1 MDDRRELERLRSLL
15 FERELTALD
24 RLQEKLD
31 ALDAFSNKQ
40 SRAESISD
48 VIAEALAIRGRRDER
63 LNTALTPV
71 VDDIVKHSLQ
81 TKLPE
86 FTNALFP
93 LMGPAIRKSIA
104 EAFRG
109 MLQSFSK
116 SMEISF
122 SLRGLR
128 WRLEAWRT
136 GRPFSEVVLL
146 HTLLYR
152 VEQVFF
158 IHSATGI
165 SLAHVTGEGVTSQ
178 DADMVSAMLTA
189 IQDFVQDCL
198 ASGKEGELESL
209 QHGDHTIMV
218 ERQASAY
225 LACIVRG
232 TPPQKFREQIRTCL
246 EDLSVIYAPELASF
260 NGDIAPFQASRP
272 YLEALLEARYQDDK
286 AISAKGKFFLVLLA
300 ALLLGGLGWYGLGI
314 YQEYALKRQ
323 AGKALAAIRREPGL
337 LVSYNAPKGDG
348 TWEVLVFRDQFA
360 SSPEEVLRQRGLD
373 SSSFDFETVP
383 YVSYHT
389 EMVRK
394 RVKSE
399 LKAPST
405 VDFTLGPDGI
415 LILSGTAPVDWILEA
430 RRRVDLMPGILGVDM
445 TDLYD
450 PRMRELAEMAR
461 EVEGTVVEFPSGK
474 DQPSPQYRA
483 GLIRA
488 VDKLVEMEQLAAGM
502 DLSVTLT
509 IYGHADATGSE
520 KRNYEI
526 SQARAKT
533 IAALLYAKGSSLPVL
548 TYGLGSG
555 YAGKYSGSDQASRRI
570 EMRVQ
575 VFRNGE
581 ILREWL
587 RQ

>member
-1 MDDRRELERLRSLL
+1 MDERRELERLRTLL

-128 WRLEAWRT
+128 WRLEALRT

-146 HTLLYR
+146 HTLVYR

-218 ERQASAY
+218 EKQASAY

-232 TPPQKFREQIRTCL
+232 TPPQGFREQIRTCL
-246 EDLSVIYAPELASF
+246 EDLSVIYSSELAAF
-260 NGDIAPFQASRP
+260 KGDIAPFESSRP

-286 AISAKGKFFLVLLA
+286 GISGKGKFMLALLG
-300 ALLLGGLGWYGLGI
+300 ALLLGGLGWLGVGI
-314 YQEYALKRQ
+314 YQDYALKRQ
-323 AGKALAAIRREPGL
+323 AGQALAALRHEPGL
-337 LVSYNAPKGDG
+337 LISYNAPKGDG
-348 TWEVLVFRDQFA
+348 AWEVLVFRDQFA
-360 SSPEEVLRQRGLD
+360 AAPERVLIQHGLD
-373 SSSFDFETVP
+373 PAPFEFEIVP
-383 YVSYHT
+383 FVSYQP

-394 RVKSE
+394 RVKAE
-399 LKAPST
+399 LKPPST
-405 VDFTLGPDGI
+405 VDLELGPDGI
-415 LILSGTAPVDWILEA
+415 LVMSGAAPVDWILEA
-430 RRRVDLMPGILGVDM
+430 RRRADLMPGILGVD
-445 TDLYD
+445 TTLLYD

-461 EVEGTVVEFPSGK
+461 EVESTVVEFPSGK
-474 DQPSPQYRA
+474 DVPSPQYRA
-483 GLIRA
+483 GLNRA

-533 IAALLYAKGSSLPVL
+533 IAAMLYSKGSSLPVL

-555 YAGKYSGSDQASRRI
+555 YAGKASGADQASRRI